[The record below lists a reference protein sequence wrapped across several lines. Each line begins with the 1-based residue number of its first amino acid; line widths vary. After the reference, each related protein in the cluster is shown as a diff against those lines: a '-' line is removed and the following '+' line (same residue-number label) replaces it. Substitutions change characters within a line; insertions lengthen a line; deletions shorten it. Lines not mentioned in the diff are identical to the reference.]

1 MGFAAGAGNAI
12 FGGGN
17 KDDEMVA
24 LLKSIDSKI
33 GGQPAINI
41 DGKKLIQEQNVN
53 SSRQGTGNT

>member
-1 MGFAAGAGNAI
+1 MDS
-12 FGGGN
+12 
-17 KDDEMVA
+17 KDEEMVA

-53 SSRQGTGNT
+53 SSRQGTGNR